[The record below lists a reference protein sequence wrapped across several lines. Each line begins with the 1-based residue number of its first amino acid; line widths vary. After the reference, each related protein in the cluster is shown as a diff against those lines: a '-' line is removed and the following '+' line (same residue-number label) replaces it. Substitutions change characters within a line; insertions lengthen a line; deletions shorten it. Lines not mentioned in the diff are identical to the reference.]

1 MKKICPLMSDK
12 YRSVPCEKQN
22 CSWWNNKQECCCIA
36 EKPSLTYTTT
46 TEAYSQKELNSILV
60 NLEGV
65 PQ

>member
-12 YRSVPCEKQN
+12 YTTVPCEKQN
-22 CSWWNNKQECCCIA
+22 CSWWNDIQECCCIA
-36 EKPSLTYTTT
+36 EKSSLAYTTT
-46 TEAYSQKELNSILV
+46 DAYSQKELNSILV